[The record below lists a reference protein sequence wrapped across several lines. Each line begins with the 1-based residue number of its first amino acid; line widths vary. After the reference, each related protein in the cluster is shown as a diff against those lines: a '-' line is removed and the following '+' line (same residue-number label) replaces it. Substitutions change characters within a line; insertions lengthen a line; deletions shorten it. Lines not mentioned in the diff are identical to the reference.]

1 VKDLRRHPKGDEKI
15 MSINLEISRRQF
27 LKSAGA
33 LVIAPLSGALELK

>member
-1 VKDLRRHPKGDEKI
+1 

-33 LVIAPLSGALELK
+33 LVIAFGRNAML